1 MVEKA
6 GLGKHRRGREAKG
19 FDDAGEWLTLLFM
32 WRKMVIIREVEV
44 AMEDVQGGRGSGR

>member
-6 GLGKHRRGREAKG
+6 GLEKHRRSREAKG
-19 FDDAGEWLTLLFM
+19 FDDAG
-32 WRKMVIIREVEV
+32 KVVDGAVHVEV